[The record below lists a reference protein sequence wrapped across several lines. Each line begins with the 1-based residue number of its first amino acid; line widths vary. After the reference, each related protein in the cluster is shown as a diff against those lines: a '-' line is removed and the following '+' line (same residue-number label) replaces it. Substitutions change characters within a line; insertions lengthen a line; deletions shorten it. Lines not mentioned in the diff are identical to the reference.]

1 MPSKTFKRKNIK
13 SKNKNKNKKTLKR
26 NSKSISRSKKMRSNV
41 RKMKGGSGN
50 NLEIKDIKISKNIY
64 ISILNLFNCDK
75 EEYDKFITQ
84 YEKDKDKLCI
94 YKDKRTQNIY
104 THISNDS
111 NERKQYT
118 IIYLYEQTDSI
129 EKHIIGFSL
138 IDISNLKSNII
149 SLSLLC
155 SSNIKTYIIN
165 EKKIGLFL
173 LDYLYNY
180 YKIYENP
187 IALKLYPTQG
197 LLEYYTNWK
206 TPDININ
213 NELIYANTDILTN
226 DTLNKIFENY
236 IFTMKMIM
244 RKLKIASFPI
254 EINTFK
260 KQILYLQKLEY
271 EYEYQYDKMITEN
284 KTNSY
289 YLQYLSNK
297 EIRKL
302 DII

>member
-1 MPSKTFKRKNIK
+1 MPSKTFKRKNAN
-13 SKNKNKNKKTLKR
+13 SKNKKSLKR
-26 NSKSISRSKKMRSNV
+26 NSKRKYRTKKMRSNI

-50 NLEIKDIKISKNIY
+50 NLEIRDIKISENIY
-64 ISILNLFNCDK
+64 ISILNLFECDK
-75 EEYDKFITQ
+75 EEYDKFIAQ

-94 YKDKRTQNIY
+94 HKNKRTQNIY

-111 NERKQYT
+111 NKRKQYN
-118 IIYLYEQTDSI
+118 IIYLYEQSDSI

-213 NELIYANTDILTN
+213 GELIYANTDILTN
-226 DTLNKIFENY
+226 DTLNKIFESY

-244 RKLKIASFPI
+244 KKLSIYLFPI

-260 KQILYLQKLEY
+260 KQISYLQKLEY
-271 EYEYQYDKMITEN
+271 EYEYKYDNMITEN
-284 KTNSY
+284 ETNSY